1 VRGSAFQNGSDTLP
15 NAQIRTSNGLPAWK
29 ERTMISEVL
38 EELRERMQKSVE
50 VLQDDL
56 LSIRTGRASP
66 ALVDKLQVEYY
77 GSLTP
82 LNQLASVAAPE
93 PRLLVIRPWDP
104 GSLADI
110 ERAILKS
117 DLGLTPMNDGK
128 LIRLN
133 IPRLTEERRRELVK
147 VVSRRVEEARVAV
160 RNLRRDALQDLK
172 EFEKEKMISED
183 DFYRGKD
190 EVQELT
196 DEIIETIDEIG
207 KRKEEE
213 VMEI

>member
-1 VRGSAFQNGSDTLP
+1 
-15 NAQIRTSNGLPAWK
+15 
-29 ERTMISEVL
+29 MIKEVL
-38 EELRERMQKSVE
+38 DELGERMQKSVE
-50 VLQDDL
+50 ALQDDL

-66 ALVDKLQVEYY
+66 ALVEKLAVEYY
-77 GSLTP
+77 GTATP
-82 LNQLASVAAPE
+82 LNQMASIAAPE

-104 GSLADI
+104 SALADI
-110 ERAILKS
+110 ERAILRS
-117 DLGLTPMNDGK
+117 DLGLTPMNDGM
-128 LIRLN
+128 LIRLS

-147 VVSRRVEEARVAV
+147 VVSRRVEEARIAV

-183 DFYRGKD
+183 DFFRGKD
-190 EVQELT
+190 KVQELT
-196 DEIIETIDEIG
+196 DEFIEEIDGIG

>member
-1 VRGSAFQNGSDTLP
+1 MINDVL
-15 NAQIRTSNGLPAWK
+15 K
-29 ERTMISEVL
+29 EV
-38 EELRERMQKSVE
+38 RERMEKSVE
-50 VLQDDL
+50 ALQSDL
-56 LSIRTGRASP
+56 LAIRTGRASP
-66 ALVDKLQVEYY
+66 ALVEKLPVEYH
-77 GSLTP
+77 GAMMS
-82 LNQLASVAAPE
+82 LNQMASIAVPE

-104 GSLADI
+104 SALADI

-128 LIRLN
+128 LIRLS
-133 IPRLTEERRRELVK
+133 IPRLTEERRFELVK
-147 VVSRRVEEARVAV
+147 IVSRRIEEARVSV
-160 RNLRRDALQDLK
+160 RNIRRDALQDLK

-183 DFYRGKD
+183 EFYRGKD

-196 DEIIETIDEIG
+196 DEFVKTIDEMG

>member
-1 VRGSAFQNGSDTLP
+1 
-15 NAQIRTSNGLPAWK
+15 
-29 ERTMISEVL
+29 MISELL
-38 EELRERMQKSVE
+38 EELRERMNKSVE

-66 ALVDKLQVEYY
+66 ALVEKLQVEYY
-77 GSLTP
+77 GAMTP
-82 LNQLASVAAPE
+82 LNQMASVAAPE

-104 GSLADI
+104 AALPDI

-128 LIRLN
+128 LIRLS
-133 IPRLTEERRRELVK
+133 IPRLTEERRRELAK
-147 VVSRRVEEARVAV
+147 VVSRRVEEARIAI

-183 DFYRGKD
+183 EFFRGKD
-190 EVQELT
+190 QIQDLT
-196 DEIIETIDEIG
+196 DEFIKNTDGIG
-207 KRKEEE
+207 ERKEEE
-213 VMEI
+213 LMEI

>member
-1 VRGSAFQNGSDTLP
+1 MIDDLMEEIRG
-15 NAQIRTSNGLPAWK
+15 
-29 ERTMISEVL
+29 
-38 EELRERMQKSVE
+38 RMAKSVDA
-50 VLQDDL
+50 LQDEL
-56 LSIRTGRASP
+56 LGIRTGRASP
-66 ALVDKLQVEYY
+66 ALVERLQVEYY
-77 GSLTP
+77 GTLTP
-82 LNQLASVAAPE
+82 LNQMASVAVPE

-104 GSLADI
+104 SALNDI
-110 ERAILKS
+110 ERAIQKS

-147 VVSRRVEEARVAV
+147 LVARRVEDGRVAI
-160 RNLRRDALQDLK
+160 RNLRRDALKDMQ

-183 DFYRGKD
+183 EFFRAKE

-196 DEIIETIDEIG
+196 NEFIARIDEIG

>member
-1 VRGSAFQNGSDTLP
+1 
-15 NAQIRTSNGLPAWK
+15 
-29 ERTMISEVL
+29 MIEEVL
-38 EELRERMQKSVE
+38 DEIGERMQKSVE
-50 VLQDDL
+50 ALQDDL

-66 ALVDKLQVEYY
+66 ALVEKLAVEYY
-77 GSLTP
+77 GTPTP
-82 LNQLASVAAPE
+82 LNQMASIAAPE

-104 GSLADI
+104 SALADI

-117 DLGLTPMNDGK
+117 DLGLTPMNDGM
-128 LIRLN
+128 LIRLS

-147 VVSRRVEEARVAV
+147 VVARRVEEGRIAV

-183 DFYRGKD
+183 DFFRGKD
-190 EVQELT
+190 KVQELT
-196 DEIIETIDEIG
+196 DKFIEEIDGIG

>member
-1 VRGSAFQNGSDTLP
+1 
-15 NAQIRTSNGLPAWK
+15 
-29 ERTMISEVL
+29 MIDEVL
-38 EELRERMQKSVE
+38 GELRQRMARSVE
-50 VLQDDL
+50 VLQEDL
-56 LSIRTGRASP
+56 MGIRTGRASP
-66 ALVDKLQVEYY
+66 ALVEKLQVEYY
-77 GSLTP
+77 GTMTS
-82 LNQLASVAAPE
+82 LNQMASIAAPE

-104 GSLADI
+104 AALQDI

-147 VVSRRVEEARVAV
+147 VVSRRVEEARVAI

-172 EFEKEKMISED
+172 DFEKEKMISED
-183 DFYRGKD
+183 DFFWGK
-190 EVQELT
+190 EKVQELT
-196 DEIIETIDEIG
+196 DEFIEQIDEIG
-207 KRKEEE
+207 KRKEAE

>member
-1 VRGSAFQNGSDTLP
+1 
-15 NAQIRTSNGLPAWK
+15 
-29 ERTMISEVL
+29 MIDEVL
-38 EELRERMQKSVE
+38 DELRQRMEKSME
-50 VLQDDL
+50 ALQDDL
-56 LSIRTGRASP
+56 LGIRTGRASP
-66 ALVDKLQVEYY
+66 ALVERLPVEYY
-77 GSLTP
+77 GTMTP
-82 LNQLASVAAPE
+82 LNQMASIAAPE

-104 GSLADI
+104 SALPDI
-110 ERAILKS
+110 ERALLIS

-147 VVSRRVEEARVAV
+147 LVARRVEEARVAV

-183 DFYRGKD
+183 DFFRGKD
-190 EVQELT
+190 SVQDLT
-196 DEIIETIDEIG
+196 DEFIEKIDEMG
-207 KRKEEE
+207 KRKEAE

>member
-1 VRGSAFQNGSDTLP
+1 
-15 NAQIRTSNGLPAWK
+15 
-29 ERTMISEVL
+29 MINEVL
-38 EELRERMQKSVE
+38 DELRQRMKKSVE
-50 VLQDDL
+50 ALQDDL

-66 ALVDKLQVEYY
+66 ALVEKLPVEYY
-77 GSLTP
+77 GTATP
-82 LNQLASVAAPE
+82 LNQMASIAAPE

-104 GSLADI
+104 SALADI
-110 ERAILKS
+110 ERAILRS
-117 DLGLTPMNDGK
+117 DLGLTPMNDGM
-128 LIRLN
+128 LIRLS

-147 VVSRRVEEARVAV
+147 VVSRRVEEARIAV

-183 DFYRGKD
+183 EFFRGKD
-190 EVQELT
+190 KVQELT
-196 DEIIETIDEIG
+196 DEFVKEIDSIG

>member
-1 VRGSAFQNGSDTLP
+1 
-15 NAQIRTSNGLPAWK
+15 
-29 ERTMISEVL
+29 MINEVL
-38 EELRERMQKSVE
+38 EEIRDRMQKSVE
-50 VLQDDL
+50 ALQDDL

-66 ALVDKLQVEYY
+66 SLVDRLPVDYY
-77 GSLTP
+77 GTPTP
-82 LNQLASVAAPE
+82 LNQMASIAAPE

-104 GSLADI
+104 SALAEI

-117 DLGLTPMNDGK
+117 DLGLTPMNDGM
-128 LIRLN
+128 LIRLS

-147 VVSRRVEEARVAV
+147 IVSRRVEEARVAV

-183 DFYRGKD
+183 EFFRGKD
-190 EVQELT
+190 KVQELT
-196 DEIIETIDEIG
+196 DEFIENIDGIG

>member
-1 VRGSAFQNGSDTLP
+1 
-15 NAQIRTSNGLPAWK
+15 
-29 ERTMISEVL
+29 MINEVL
-38 EELRERMQKSVE
+38 DELRQRMLKSVE
-50 VLQDDL
+50 ALQDDL

-66 ALVDKLQVEYY
+66 ALVEKLSVEYY
-77 GSLTP
+77 GTATP
-82 LNQLASVAAPE
+82 LNQMASIAAPE

-104 GSLADI
+104 SSLADI

-117 DLGLTPMNDGK
+117 DLGLTPMNDGM
-128 LIRLN
+128 LIRLS

-147 VVSRRVEEARVAV
+147 VVSRRVEEARIAV

-183 DFYRGKD
+183 EFFRGKD
-190 EVQELT
+190 KVQELT
-196 DEIIETIDEIG
+196 DEFVEKIDGIG

>member
-1 VRGSAFQNGSDTLP
+1 
-15 NAQIRTSNGLPAWK
+15 
-29 ERTMISEVL
+29 MINEVL
-38 EELRERMQKSVE
+38 EEIRDRMQKSVE
-50 VLQDDL
+50 ALQDDL

-66 ALVDKLQVEYY
+66 SLVDRLPVDYY
-77 GSLTP
+77 GTPTP
-82 LNQLASVAAPE
+82 LNQMASIAAPE

-104 GSLADI
+104 SALAEI

-117 DLGLTPMNDGK
+117 DLGLTPMNDGM
-128 LIRLN
+128 LIRLS

-147 VVSRRVEEARVAV
+147 IVSRRVEEARVAV

-183 DFYRGKD
+183 EFFRGKD
-190 EVQELT
+190 KVQELT
-196 DEIIETIDEIG
+196 DEFIENIDGIG
-207 KRKEEE
+207 KRKEGE

>member
-1 VRGSAFQNGSDTLP
+1 
-15 NAQIRTSNGLPAWK
+15 
-29 ERTMISEVL
+29 MIDEVL

-50 VLQDDL
+50 ALQDDL

-66 ALVDKLQVEYY
+66 ALVDKLQVDYY

-82 LNQLASVAAPE
+82 LNQLASVAVPE

-104 GSLADI
+104 VSLPDI

-128 LIRLN
+128 LIRLS

-147 VVSRRVEEARVAV
+147 VVSRRVEDARVAV

-183 DFYRGKD
+183 EFYRGKD
-190 EVQELT
+190 EVQVLT
-196 DEIIETIDEIG
+196 DEFIATIDEIG

>member
-1 VRGSAFQNGSDTLP
+1 
-15 NAQIRTSNGLPAWK
+15 
-29 ERTMISEVL
+29 MISEVL

-104 GSLADI
+104 ASLPDI

-207 KRKEEE
+207 QRKEEE

>member
-1 VRGSAFQNGSDTLP
+1 
-15 NAQIRTSNGLPAWK
+15 
-29 ERTMISEVL
+29 MINEVL
-38 EELRERMQKSVE
+38 DELRERMLKSVE
-50 VLQDDL
+50 ALQDDL

-66 ALVDKLQVEYY
+66 ALVEKMPVEYY
-77 GSLTP
+77 GTATP
-82 LNQLASVAAPE
+82 LNQMASIAAPE

-104 GSLADI
+104 SALGDI

-117 DLGLTPMNDGK
+117 DLGLTPMNDGM
-128 LIRLN
+128 LIRLS

-147 VVSRRVEEARVAV
+147 VVSRRVEEARIAV

-172 EFEKEKMISED
+172 EFEKEKMISQDE
-183 DFYRGKD
+183 FFRGKD
-190 EVQELT
+190 KVQELT
-196 DEIIETIDEIG
+196 DEFIEKIDGIG

>member
-1 VRGSAFQNGSDTLP
+1 
-15 NAQIRTSNGLPAWK
+15 
-29 ERTMISEVL
+29 MITEVL

-66 ALVDKLQVEYY
+66 ALVEKLQVEYY
-77 GSLTP
+77 GTLTP
-82 LNQLASVAAPE
+82 LNQMASTAAPE

-104 GSLADI
+104 AALPDI
-110 ERAILKS
+110 ERAILRS

-128 LIRLN
+128 LIRLS

-172 EFEKEKMISED
+172 DFEKEKMISED

-190 EVQELT
+190 EVQEQT
-196 DEIIETIDEIG
+196 DEFIEKIDEIG

>member
-1 VRGSAFQNGSDTLP
+1 M
-15 NAQIRTSNGLPAWK
+15 IR
-29 ERTMISEVL
+29 EVL
-38 EELRERMQKSVE
+38 DELGERMQKSVE
-50 VLQDDL
+50 ALQDDL

-66 ALVDKLQVEYY
+66 ALVEKLAVEYY
-77 GSLTP
+77 GTATP
-82 LNQLASVAAPE
+82 LNQMASIAAPE

-104 GSLADI
+104 SALADI
-110 ERAILKS
+110 ERAILRS
-117 DLGLTPMNDGK
+117 DLGLTPMNDGM
-128 LIRLN
+128 LIRLS

-147 VVSRRVEEARVAV
+147 VVSRRVEEARIAV

-183 DFYRGKD
+183 DFFRGKD
-190 EVQELT
+190 KVQELT
-196 DEIIETIDEIG
+196 DEFIEEIDGIG

>member
-1 VRGSAFQNGSDTLP
+1 
-15 NAQIRTSNGLPAWK
+15 
-29 ERTMISEVL
+29 MI
-38 EELRERMQKSVE
+38 EELLGEQRERMQKSLE

-66 ALVDKLQVEYY
+66 ALVEKLPVEYY
-77 GSLTP
+77 GTMTS
-82 LNQLASVAAPE
+82 LNQMASIAVPE

-104 GSLADI
+104 SALADI

-128 LIRLN
+128 LIRLS

-147 VVSRRVEEARVAV
+147 VVSRRVEEGRIAV
-160 RNLRRDALQDLK
+160 RNLRRDALQDLR

-183 DFYRGKD
+183 EFFRGKD
-190 EVQELT
+190 ELQELT
-196 DEIIETIDEIG
+196 DEFIEKIDEIG
-207 KRKEEE
+207 KRKEAE